1 MTNYSNGAQVLNWNL
16 SNSIRETK
24 FELSQ
29 RKESKRKTDYAD
41 ARAIAR
47 EKASAIISHIITPCK
62 KISVRAN
69 LVVPLKL
76 SRVVVKSE
84 VKEAIK

>member
-1 MTNYSNGAQVLNWNL
+1 MNYLTGKNQNA
-16 SNSIRETK
+16 
-24 FELSQ
+24 
-29 RKESKRKTDYAD
+29 KTDYAD

-47 EKASAIISHIITPCK
+47 EKVSAIISHIITPCK

-84 VKEAIK
+84 VKDAIK

>member
-1 MTNYSNGAQVLNWNL
+1 MPLGKLRLNYLTGKNQNA
-16 SNSIRETK
+16 K
-24 FELSQ
+24 
-29 RKESKRKTDYAD
+29 KDYAD

-47 EKASAIISHIITPCK
+47 EKVSAIISHIITPCK

-84 VKEAIK
+84 VKDAIK